1 MNNSFDLIC
10 IWFTDSSDS
19 ENSDYDIIQE
29 EDVKRLRGKPL
40 PGKIIF
46 RSMERLRWPPAIGF
60 HLSPCVL
67 WPPFNIEQF
76 FFWNYTFLG
85 WSWQKAFM
93 NPGVGFTLGNERNL
107 VEPIVYFVK
116 KKISV
121 FMHSTRVPSLQYKQK
136 TWLAHLHNTVQRI
149 SAFTPIR

>member
-1 MNNSFDLIC
+1 MIC

-46 RSMERLRWPPAIGF
+46 RSMERLRWLPAIGF
-60 HLSPCVL
+60 HLSPCVI
-67 WPPFNIEQF
+67 WPPFNIEQGF
-76 FFWNYTFLG
+76 FSETTLSWLIMTKGVYEPWG
-85 WSWQKAFM
+85 WVHFGKWEKF
-93 NPGVGFTLGNERNL
+93 GGTHCLFC
-107 VEPIVYFVK
+107 K

>member
-1 MNNSFDLIC
+1 MIC

-46 RSMERLRWPPAIGF
+46 RSMERLRWLPAIGF

-67 WPPFNIEQF
+67 WPPFNIEQGF
-76 FFWNYTFLG
+76 FLKLHFPG

>member
-1 MNNSFDLIC
+1 MIC

-29 EDVKRLRGKPL
+29 EDVKRLQGKPL

-76 FFWNYTFLG
+76 FFLKLHFPRLIMTKGVYEPWG
-85 WSWQKAFM
+85 WVLIQRKWEK
-93 NPGVGFTLGNERNL
+93 VGGPHCLFCK
-107 VEPIVYFVK
+107 K
-116 KKISV
+116 KKISA

>member
-46 RSMERLRWPPAIGF
+46 RSMERLR
-60 HLSPCVL
+60 
-67 WPPFNIEQF
+67 
-76 FFWNYTFLG
+76 
-85 WSWQKAFM
+85 
-93 NPGVGFTLGNERNL
+93 
-107 VEPIVYFVK
+107 
-116 KKISV
+116 
-121 FMHSTRVPSLQYKQK
+121 
-136 TWLAHLHNTVQRI
+136 
-149 SAFTPIR
+149 